1 MKTIERI
8 CVIIYLILGACCFAA
23 CGGDDDKDTSGSGVA
38 SIPYIFIPQQNVEL
52 LSSGET
58 KIVSI
63 HSNCSW
69 EIVKGNDAEWLSVSQ
84 LSGTGSVDI
93 QLSATKNE
101 KDTRSTILTVLGDG
115 EEHKIEVKQEYS
127 HEISYTLEG
136 TWEGQ
141 VFDYSQWDGQT
152 YNISYSM
159 LDFRMD
165 PFATRT
171 GNGYWVDIYSGGS
184 RHYVSYRIDW
194 KVRDGIIYIKFRE
207 DGTTYRISDYRL
219 SDYTFRGTMH
229 EADWNTGN
237 YNGNAHDFSMRHID
251 SPNWDYYYSDYDS
264 FWSSYVNNLK
274 RYFSD
279 GNE

>member
-1 MKTIERI
+1 MELSLVVLWDFITFAATKPTKTIMKKL
-8 CVIIYLILGACCFAA
+8 VTLLMMATMALFTF
-23 CGGDDDKDTSGSGVA
+23 TSCEDENIA
-38 SIPYIFIPQQNVEL
+38 
-52 LSSGET
+52 
-58 KIVSI
+58 
-63 HSNCSW
+63 
-69 EIVKGNDAEWLSVSQ
+69 
-84 LSGTGSVDI
+84 
-93 QLSATKNE
+93 
-101 KDTRSTILTVLGDG
+101 
-115 EEHKIEVKQEYS
+115 
-127 HEISYTLEG
+127 YTLEG

-171 GNGYWVDIYSGGS
+171 GNGYWVDIYSGGN
-184 RHYVSYRIDW
+184 RHHVSYRIDW

-219 SDYTFRGTMH
+219 SDYTFRGTMY

-251 SPNWDYYYSDYDS
+251 SPNWDYYYNDYDS
-264 FWSSYVNNLK
+264 FWGSYRGHYNGYYWSNEGTFESEDGSTVAPAKSYSDSVVKMAPK
-274 RYFSD
+274 RHLIED
-279 GNE
+279 KE